1 MINKINKNDV
11 RAKRHQR
18 IRNKIQGTSLRPRL
32 SVYRSTSEIYAQLID
47 DENGVTLLSA
57 STLDKEI
64 KPLLNGKTKTE
75 QAELVGEMIAKRA
88 LKGGLKQVVF
98 DRGGYLYI
106 GRVKALADAAREA
119 GLVF

>member
-1 MINKINKNDV
+1 MINKLDKNAA
-11 RAKRHQR
+11 RMKRHGR
-18 IRNKIQGTSLRPRL
+18 IRNKISGTSLRPRL

-88 LKGGLKQVVF
+88 LKNKIKAVVF

-106 GRVKALADAAREA
+106 GRVKALADAARNA
-119 GLVF
+119 GLEF